1 MFNFT
6 FAIKMFKNL
15 TFFSGKYKEG
25 EKSVVKQIFFLS
37 FFNYGYQTLIFL
49 TSPDVLISETLYF
62 VIILL
67 FFLSLL
73 SFKDISDHSFWNA
86 YHLLFI
92 IKWNVREKKRASD
105 TYFSFLPTFPLVE
118 SFFCI
123 FFITTWFCNLINFL
137 FTNASK

>member
-1 MFNFT
+1 
-6 FAIKMFKNL
+6 MFKNL

-73 SFKDISDHSFWNA
+73 SFKDISDHSF
-86 YHLLFI
+86 
-92 IKWNVREKKRASD
+92 
-105 TYFSFLPTFPLVE
+105 
-118 SFFCI
+118 
-123 FFITTWFCNLINFL
+123 
-137 FTNASK
+137 

>member
-1 MFNFT
+1 
-6 FAIKMFKNL
+6 MFKNL

-67 FFLSLL
+67 FFFYLYFLL
-73 SFKDISDHSFWNA
+73 KTFQIIVFEMHII
-86 YHLLFI
+86 YYLL
-92 IKWNVREKKRASD
+92 
-105 TYFSFLPTFPLVE
+105 
-118 SFFCI
+118 
-123 FFITTWFCNLINFL
+123 
-137 FTNASK
+137 